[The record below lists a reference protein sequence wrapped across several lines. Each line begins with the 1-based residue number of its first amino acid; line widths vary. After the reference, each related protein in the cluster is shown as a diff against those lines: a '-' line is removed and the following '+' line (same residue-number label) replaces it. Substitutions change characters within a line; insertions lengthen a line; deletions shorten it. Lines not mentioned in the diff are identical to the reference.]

1 MQTVCSSK
9 TLVQAYYTTPRQSPE
24 HQNIH
29 HYRRKTVHLR
39 HLSNT
44 INTTHLKK
52 FIYSTKFNMF
62 ISYYNLKYDTITAID
77 MIMYKGHVKQCEPS
91 GRYITVTDFRSET
104 YV

>member
-1 MQTVCSSK
+1 
-9 TLVQAYYTTPRQSPE
+9 
-24 HQNIH
+24 
-29 HYRRKTVHLR
+29 
-39 HLSNT
+39 
-44 INTTHLKK
+44 
-52 FIYSTKFNMF
+52 MF